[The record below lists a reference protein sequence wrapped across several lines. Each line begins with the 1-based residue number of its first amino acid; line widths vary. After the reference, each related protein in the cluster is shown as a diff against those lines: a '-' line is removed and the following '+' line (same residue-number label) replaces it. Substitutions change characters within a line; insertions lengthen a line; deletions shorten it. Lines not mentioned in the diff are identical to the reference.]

1 MFGFRLT
8 PDFSTRNLP
17 AQRFQRSSLLAWL
30 VALSMLGSG
39 FFGDRTGF
47 AAEPAAINWH
57 SSLEQALTA
66 AGNYNRPVLVVF
78 TAEWS
83 PASAQVRK
91 HVLADP
97 STAALLAACFEPVLI
112 DVDATPAVATDLG
125 MNQVPGC
132 CIVRADGT
140 VTARFECP
148 TATGRFIATVGRHL
162 QQTGGSTN
170 SALPARD
177 LASAVTVI
185 AEEIEVASDF
195 STAGSLLADAAA
207 TGPTTKSGSV
217 NQIAAKVRGLSDFA
231 STAPALTTSRYASP
245 PPRHPSM
252 LGDSR
257 GVGAPVATAPP
268 TMAPRLTTAE
278 TRELDRSTT
287 FAESLQAP
295 VPAMP
300 AAPSSAIA
308 SQTDGQAPTADS
320 AAVATSGLAAAVPS
334 TTSATTPRQPAPAPA
349 PSQQLS
355 QQPAWETTQVAG
367 NLGDTSRTQAATAPW
382 SAEPGQFGGE
392 PATDLANAT
401 PPAAVGPYPS
411 TRPAAPPVPRAVAA
425 APSQSTTDFIEPQPA
440 ATPKQPVT
448 KPWLAPAPATTVAAA
463 QADAAASRSAWSA
476 APQPAAA
483 PQPDQ
488 MATAE
493 APAAVASTE
502 SRPKPK
508 PSNPVL
514 AALQNPFGMFSKKEP
529 VATEPESAEPADRLA
544 TQPSPA
550 KQASQAQYASQT
562 PATPPASEPQ
572 TMPLGLEGFCPVS
585 LIETGSW
592 VEGQAQW
599 GARHRGR
606 TYLFGGLEQQQAFL
620 ADPDRYAPALSG
632 DDPVVAFD
640 SGETR
645 SGQRQYGVT
654 YQQRIYLFAS
664 PESRATFAANP
675 QRYTSRVMLAEQPAS
690 TGNTIL
696 R

>member
-170 SALPARD
+170 SALPTRD

-231 STAPALTTSRYASP
+231 STAPTLTTSRYASQSAP
-245 PPRHPSM
+245 HARSPSET
-252 LGDSR
+252 GFD
-257 GVGAPVATAPP
+257 ATPVAAVTSSV
-268 TMAPRLTTAE
+268 APRLTTAE
-278 TRELDRSTT
+278 TRELDRSTAL
-287 FAESLQAP
+287 AESLQAP
-295 VPAMP
+295 LPAMP
-300 AAPSSAIA
+300 ETPTSTIA
-308 SQTDGQAPTADS
+308 QQPAGR
-320 AAVATSGLAAAVPS
+320 AAVPPALASSVAAGAPNRS
-334 TTSATTPRQPAPAPA
+334 TVTAADEPVAETSRQPVP
-349 PSQQLS
+349 
-355 QQPAWETTQVAG
+355 QPAWENAQIASSLSEPELSESGSVQ
-367 NLGDTSRTQAATAPW
+367 SAAAPW
-382 SAEPGQFGGE
+382 SAEPGQFNSE
-392 PATDLANAT
+392 PSRELAAEYSVA
-401 PPAAVGPYPS
+401 PVGPYPT

-425 APSQSTTDFIEPQPA
+425 TPPPSPAGLIEP
-440 ATPKQPVT
+440 
-448 KPWLAPAPATTVAAA
+448 APAPSPGQTTTEPWLPPAPTTAMAAA
-463 QADAAASRSAWSA
+463 QSERLTSRSAWSA
-476 APQPAAA
+476 SPQPEATPQPEQTAAA
-483 PQPDQ
+483 
-488 MATAE
+488 TE
-493 APAAVASTE
+493 APAAAE
-502 SRPKPK
+502 SERKPT
-508 PSNPVL
+508 NPVL
-514 AALQNPFGMFSKKEP
+514 AALQKPFSLFAKKEVSQP
-529 VATEPESAEPADRLA
+529 EPESTEPADRLA

-690 TGNTIL
+690 GGNTIL